1 MLYEHIDIDWTEWS
15 INHIARHGVEAYEVE
30 QIFYDENLKV
40 DRTDKDR
47 QILIGRTFSGR
58 LLFVVI
64 SYPPEGNMIRIITAR
79 GVTKTEA
86 KRYRR

>member
-1 MLYEHIDIDWTEWS
+1 MLFKYIDIDWTEWS
-15 INHIARHGVEAYEVE
+15 INHIARHNVVAYEVE
-30 QIFYDENLKV
+30 QIFYDEKLKI

-58 LLFVVI
+58 ILFVVI
-64 SYPPEGNMIRIITAR
+64 SYPPEANKIRIITAR
-79 GVTKTEA
+79 NATKIES